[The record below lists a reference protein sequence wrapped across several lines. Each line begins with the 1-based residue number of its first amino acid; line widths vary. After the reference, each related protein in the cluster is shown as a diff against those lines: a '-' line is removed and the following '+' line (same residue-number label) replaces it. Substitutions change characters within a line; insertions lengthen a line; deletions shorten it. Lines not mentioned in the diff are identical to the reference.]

1 MTEVAGQDERGLLQ
15 LRRQPG
21 GGGGRGDLLMVAE
34 EVNVAGA
41 DVQEVVEVG
50 NSQREG
56 DLGTRL
62 KGQD

>member
-1 MTEVAGQDERGLLQ
+1 MAEVAGQDERGLLQ

-21 GGGGRGDLLMVAE
+21 GGDLLMVTE